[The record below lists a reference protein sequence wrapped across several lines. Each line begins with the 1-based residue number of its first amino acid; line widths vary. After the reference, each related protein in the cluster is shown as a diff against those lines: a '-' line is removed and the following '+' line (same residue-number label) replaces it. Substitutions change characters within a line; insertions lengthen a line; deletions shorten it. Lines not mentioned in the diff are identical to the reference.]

1 MFLCWNLTLSGN
13 FIISQASMSVSSAKC
28 FLWSCSWV
36 CCCLL
41 GMCESGLLLL
51 CSFPI
56 DCSNCSCEGCASQ
69 NCFGNPS
76 FALILQVCLLLCKIP
91 FPLLY
96 FSFCWGQY
104 IYFPLR
110 VLHKNSSYSLLLLF
124 ALPKSSFFFSFL
136 CLIWPLPFPLLWSHF
151 LFSSHISLSFSNVSW
166 SPAAAAPYCSST
178 VRYETAMLW
187 PLQTFAF

>member
-13 FIISQASMSVSSAKC
+13 FIVSQASMSVPSAKC

-124 ALPKSSFFFSFL
+124 ALPKSSFFFFFSVSYLTTSISPTLVTFFVL
-136 CLIWPLPFPLLWSHF
+136 FPYLSLILKCLLKPSG
-151 LFSSHISLSFSNVSW
+151 S
-166 SPAAAAPYCSST
+166 CSI
-178 VRYETAMLW
+178 
-187 PLQTFAF
+187 LQFYS